1 MVCVGMFG
9 GGNVVVDKYK
19 RILAIYRCFLLYT
32 IIGIINV
39 AKCHNIYKPSHDN
52 RSNKKA

>member
-1 MVCVGMFG
+1 MWFFGMFG

-19 RILAIYRCFLLYT
+19 RMLAIYRCFLLYT

-39 AKCHNIYKPSHDN
+39 AKCHDI
-52 RSNKKA
+52 